1 MKTTWRTLWQH
12 NDIVVYR
19 DEIEV
24 DRLPAESIR
33 RVFFVYRGLGD
44 TPGDIAQSVVEL
56 AGDEGYAL
64 FEPNTGFAGR
74 VNFERQSFW
83 NERRCIYWVA
93 AAHAALPWRQR
104 FNAWRGESAGRAF
117 RRMAREELASSVE
130 CWPLEGPQ
138 TWEERKNRRI
148 ERSRPFGFAHGTHS
162 AHA

>member
-1 MKTTWRTLWQH
+1 MKTTTWRTLWQH

-19 DEIEV
+19 DEVEV
-24 DRLPAESIR
+24 DRLPAESIQ
-33 RVFFVYRGLGD
+33 RVYFVYRRRGD

-56 AGDEGYAL
+56 ADDQGYAV

-83 NERRCIYWVA
+83 KERRCVYWVA
-93 AAHAALPWRQR
+93 APLAAIPWRLR
-104 FNAWRGESAGRAF
+104 FHAWRAESVSRAF
-117 RRMAREELASSVE
+117 RRLAKDELAGSIE
-130 CWPLEGPQ
+130 RWDLEGPQ

-148 ERSRPFGFAHGTHS
+148 ERSRPFGYAHG